1 MKQLKFRA
9 WDKAT
14 ETYLYSDKFPSMW
27 QFFKALEDIGIRH
40 FETEWY
46 TELRDKNGVG
56 IYEGDI
62 LKGRLYS
69 GEEHTQEVHWA
80 SYRWEGIDRYDVS
93 EVIGNIYEGVI
104 SK

>member
-27 QFFKALEDIGIRH
+27 RYFKTLEDRGIRH
-40 FETEWY
+40 FASHQFTGLIDRLGNE
-46 TELRDKNGVG
+46 

-69 GEEHTQEVHWA
+69 GEEYTQEVHWA

-93 EVIGNIYEGVI
+93 EVIGDKHDNP
-104 SK
+104 

>member
-40 FETEWY
+40 FESQQFTGLIDRLGNE
-46 TELRDKNGVG
+46 
-56 IYEGDI
+56 IYEGDTSQEREI
-62 LKGRLYS
+62 NLASPGALDFNQDTM
-69 GEEHTQEVHWA
+69 EE
-80 SYRWEGIDRYDVS
+80 
-93 EVIGNIYEGVI
+93 
-104 SK
+104 